1 MRFLWNLAL
10 QVVITGIAFYITF
23 TYVPRLSLHNSY
35 GEPWQT
41 YLLTAIAWA
50 AVNSVIA
57 PVLRRISRPLSF
69 LTLGLFSVVLN
80 AALLFLSVIAVQMVG
95 VGISIHSWTAAA
107 IGLWVLSTVT
117 WLLGVLTRPLRYAR

>member
-10 QVVITGIAFYITF
+10 QVVITGIALYITF
-23 TYVPRLSLHNSY
+23 TYVPGLSLHNSY

-57 PVLRRISRPLSF
+57 PVLRKISRPLSF